1 MMSRGESR
9 DSDALEMWPWDEDG
23 DSEEWFS
30 PRSFAAAEHNQEEE
44 YESTAVKHPFGRGQ
58 YKTVAQHVVIPPIVL
73 DKLLKGKGRHSP
85 WRWPADPEPKP
96 RVIKSSS
103 GSSGNTTKW
112 RPVKTTW
119 TWKGKMGGVHSPSPT
134 PTASSRGVGQR
145 GTGVSP
151 RLKAKVSGRG
161 RALKMRAEQ
170 NRAPLRKPGKMVS
183 PCNYCVVSSC
193 VCVCVCVY
201 T

>member
-1 MMSRGESR
+1 
-9 DSDALEMWPWDEDG
+9 MWPWDEDG

-85 WRWPADPEPKP
+85 WTWPADPEPKP
-96 RVIKSSS
+96 PVIKSSS
-103 GSSGNTTKW
+103 GSRGNTTKW
-112 RPVKTTW
+112 RPVKT

-134 PTASSRGVGQR
+134 PAASSRGVGQK
-145 GTGVSP
+145 GTGVNP

-193 VCVCVCVY
+193 VCVCVCVCVY